1 MPAFLF
7 RWLFRAQSLKSLERS
22 MHGLCGIGPNRKTL
36 LGMVEGID
44 VANGDKWLAR
54 PAELG
59 RAGR

>member
-1 MPAFLF
+1 
-7 RWLFRAQSLKSLERS
+7 

-54 PAELG
+54 LAELG